1 MPTDSGGPIC
11 IVDDDLSVQKA
22 LSRLLRLEG
31 WKVRCFGDGEQ
42 FLNYARENGV
52 PLVILDLS
60 MPGLDGLEVQAIIHK
75 VSPESQVIMITAR
88 DEDSLREAALRGGAS
103 DLFPKPFDHKE
114 LLSAMRR
121 ALEA

>member
-42 FLNYARENGV
+42 FLHYARENGV
-52 PLVILDLS
+52 PLLILDLS

-75 VSPESQVIMITAR
+75 VSPESQVIVITAR

-103 DLFPKPFDHKE
+103 DFFPKPFDDKE